1 MIYIKNSNEIKKM
14 RESNRIVALLLK
26 ELETMISPGIST
38 QELNEFV
45 EEIIKTEGGEPAF
58 KGYVVPGLLPFPA
71 AICASINSCI
81 VHGIPSSKKILKD
94 GDIIGIDVG
103 VYKNGFYG
111 DAARTYT
118 VGKVSQKARNLLDVT
133 LEALDRGIS
142 QARDGARVGDVS
154 YVIGSFVAKKGYFV
168 ADSLTGHGVGRELHE
183 EPIVPNIGVKGRGP
197 RLKEGMTIAIEP
209 MINIGTNHVKEVGW
223 EFYVADNTLS
233 AHFEHTI
240 LITPQKAEI
249 LSVC

>member
-1 MIYIKNSNEIKKM
+1 M

-38 QELNEFV
+38 QELNEFA

-58 KGYVVPGLLPFPA
+58 KGYVIPGLLPFPA

>member
-38 QELNEFV
+38 QELNEFA

-154 YVIGSFVAKKGYFV
+154 YVIGSFAAKKGYFV
-168 ADSLTGHGVGRELHE
+168 ADNLTGHGVGRELHE
-183 EPIVPNIGVKGRGP
+183 EPIVPNIGIKGRGP

-209 MINIGTNHVKEVGW
+209 MINIGTNRVKEVGW